1 LRIFSYRNKR
11 LARNAL
17 IAVGILL
24 VLVLI
29 FLVCRVIYLQ
39 RFLVYGEDGVR
50 LDYQQNLSAQGTS
63 QEEINP
69 EDFPVQM
76 VKPDESMAVSGP
88 IDDSPKQ
95 MSGYYVTTSMM
106 QNLTKVTEAVAKLE
120 TTPHYMLFEMKSIFG
135 NFYYASTYFGKYTA
149 NVDVSI
155 ISDLRQQ
162 LKDQK
167 VYLIAKVPALS
178 DNNYAL
184 DNQSCGLPLSSGALW
199 MDSNGC
205 YWLDP
210 MDEDVQNYL
219 VAIATELAEE
229 GFDEVVFDGFAI
241 PDSEKIV
248 YDDAMTREEYTAQ
261 AAQTIAAGL
270 DGLNIHISFGSSS
283 PLVAP
288 YADRLY
294 LSGVEGSAVAST
306 VEGLTEAVSDPA
318 AQIVFLTPS
327 RDTRFEKYSVL
338 RPLIDEEA

>member
-1 LRIFSYRNKR
+1 MRIFSYRNKR

-17 IAVGILL
+17 IVLGIMLAL
-24 VLVLI
+24 ALI
-29 FLVCRVIYLQ
+29 FLIGRLIYLQ

-50 LDYQQNLSAQGTS
+50 LDYQQNLQTQGITDTRPD
-63 QEEINP
+63 P
-69 EDFPVQM
+69 EAFPVQM
-76 VKPDESMAVSGP
+76 VKPDESLAVSGP
-88 IDDSPKQ
+88 IDDTPKQ

-106 QNLTKVTEAVAKLE
+106 QNLGKVTEAVEKLE
-120 TTPHYMLFEMKSIFG
+120 AMPHYMLFEMKSIFG
-135 NFYYASTYFGKYTA
+135 NFYYASGYFGKYTA
-149 NVDVSI
+149 NVDVSL

-162 LKDQK
+162 LKDEK

-184 DNQSCGLPLSSGALW
+184 DNQSSGLPLSSGALW
-199 MDSNGC
+199 MDENGC

-219 VAIATELAEE
+219 IAIATELAEE

-241 PDSEKIV
+241 PDSDRIIYETEF
-248 YDDAMTREEYTAQ
+248 TREEYTAQ
-261 AAQTIAAGL
+261 AAQAIADNLEGL
-270 DGLNIHISFGSSS
+270 KIHISFGSSS

-288 YADRLY
+288 HADRLY

-306 VEGLTEAVSDPA
+306 VEGLTDVVSDPA

-327 RDTRFEKYSVL
+327 RDTRFEDYSVL
-338 RPLIDEEA
+338 RPLIDTEE